1 MACWLAAFLPLI
13 AGVLRQPLADL
24 TPAWWLHLTGT
35 FEPC

>member
-1 MACWLAAFLPLI
+1 MACWLAAFQPLI
-13 AGVLRQPLADL
+13 AGVLRQHLADL